1 MKRLVYPLLL
11 FLVSCAPN
19 EEVLRFDG
27 LCKDL
32 LKESLGSDLELYV
45 QFVDPSKHIHTP
57 DTAIIDDKVVH
68 WMSNSMGE
76 MPGSIELYRVKQR
89 EAWQYLVITQL
100 ASPLGGDFMIHRLDA
115 DWQVQNEI
123 LLSNKYRDASYQFY
137 LSPGGDVLLSVAS
150 EMMKSV
156 NPSYGIHVF
165 EIGDAGISTCFEVAT
180 RLPRST
186 GCVRTMEAQFFANDQ
201 VLDSIQL
208 ERKHWCTI
216 EYEDE
221 LWPQGNYGWLAEE
234 HRYELVSNASYFDK
248 LFESPAMELPVLFSL
263 DDDTIQTDAVNML
276 DSLAIF
282 LLQHSTIHL
291 AVEVHFDLRRFDVY
305 GGRMGQRRAERI
317 CHYLMLSGVDKERLV
332 AKGMGNYFPLVSME
346 QIEKMQ
352 TEEEKEMAHAKNR
365 RIELRVLKR

>member
-11 FLVSCAPN
+11 FLVSCTPN

-76 MPGSIELYRVKQR
+76 MPGTIELYRVKQR

-115 DWQVQNEI
+115 DWQLQNEI

-165 EIGDAGISTCFEVAT
+165 EIGEAGISTCFEVAT
-180 RLPRST
+180 RLPKPT

-208 ERKHWCTI
+208 ERKRWCTI

-221 LWPQGNYGWLAEE
+221 LWPQGNYAWQAEE

-248 LFESPAMELPVLFSL
+248 LFENPVIELPILFSL
-263 DDDTIQTDAVNML
+263 DDDSIRYDAVNVL
-276 DSLAIF
+276 DSLAMF
-282 LLQHSTIHL
+282 LLKHPSIHI
-291 AVEVHFDLRRFDVY
+291 AVEVHEDLRLSDMYSRRFA
-305 GGRMGQRRAERI
+305 QRRALKI
-317 CHYLMLSGVDKERLV
+317 CNYLIVSGVAKERLV
-332 AKGMGNYFPLVSME
+332 AKGMGKSRPIVSAKE
-346 QIEKMQ
+346 IEKMQ

-365 RIELRVLKR
+365 RIELRVLKW